1 MEINNKDKKGL
12 HELPND
18 ALMFMSSNKE
28 IGTHGR
34 KFCHTFSVSFPPANG
49 FSKVWVKL
57 EQFE

>member
-1 MEINNKDKKGL
+1 MDINNKDKNGL
-12 HELPND
+12 HVLPND

-34 KFCHTFSVSFPPANG
+34 KFCLTFSVSFLPADC

>member
-28 IGTHGR
+28 IGTHGL
-34 KFCHTFSVSFPPANG
+34 KFYPTFSVSFIQADC
-49 FSKVWVKL
+49 FSKVL
-57 EQFE
+57 QN